1 MVFAR
6 CGLWG
11 ANDHKEGEFAMAYY
25 ETQQQNPLHNSQFN
39 PQQWGLFNPSMQGA
53 GFGSGQSALGQAAY
67 GQQQGVGYGLGQ
79 AAYGQQYGQYGT
91 QPQIGAFGYNTG
103 WGAQPQGL
111 GQQQPQWWGQQQPQ
125 GFGQQQPQ
133 WWGQQQRQLSQQD
146 VSEVVRQLLPAL
158 PQILAQAQQPHA
170 ALGYAAYGQAPY
182 GQAPRLLSQQ
192 DVNEVVRQILPIVP
206 QIVGM
211 LQGQPQL
218 QYAALQGGPSPFGQ
232 QYGGPQFQAA
242 FGAPILAGQQR
253 QLTQQDVADVTRQL
267 VGLIPQVIGNLQAY
281 NQQRM
286 M

>member
-1 MVFAR
+1 
-6 CGLWG
+6 
-11 ANDHKEGEFAMAYY
+11 MAYY

-39 PQQWGLFNPSMQGA
+39 PQQWGPFNPALMQGA
-53 GFGSGQSALGQAAY
+53 GYGLGQSSLGQAAY
-67 GQQQGVGYGLGQ
+67 GQH
-79 AAYGQQYGQYGT
+79 YGQFGA
-91 QPQIGAFGYNTG
+91 QPGIGAFGYNTG

-111 GQQQPQWWGQQQPQ
+111 GQQQPQWWGQQHPQ
-125 GFGQQQPQ
+125 GFGQQGFGQQ
-133 WWGQQQRQLSQQD
+133 GFGQQQRQLSQQD

-170 ALGYAAYGQAPY
+170 ALGYAAY

-232 QYGGPQFQAA
+232 QFGGPQFQAA
-242 FGAPILAGQQR
+242 FGAPSLAGQQR
-253 QLTQQDVADVTRQL
+253 QLTQQDIADVTRQL

-286 M
+286 I